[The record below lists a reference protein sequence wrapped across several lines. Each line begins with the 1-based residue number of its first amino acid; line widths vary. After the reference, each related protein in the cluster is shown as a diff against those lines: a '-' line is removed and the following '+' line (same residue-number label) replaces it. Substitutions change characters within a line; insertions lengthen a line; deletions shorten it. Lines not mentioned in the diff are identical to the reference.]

1 MPASI
6 RRVSLPLLLSVV
18 TVLSIGTSADAC
30 GDSEAGLSCD
40 DSGSGAEMG
49 AKWMLSRASKAVMVD
64 KAKALSAFAKGADG
78 FRTADSYVFCVGPDG
93 VMSAHPNPILQGHD
107 VHDLHDKTGNYFIKT
122 MVDTAVAGD
131 VKEIRY
137 LFPKPGSTVE
147 EPKTT
152 YYTKAGDQ
160 TCGVGIYDTDTA
172 APALATPEA
181 RLVSLRQKLDGEIPQ
196 AARADW
202 NAFLETLNQVGDART
217 AALAKARDGLK
228 AAEAALNLDEQK

>member
-1 MPASI
+1 MMNTRAAI
-6 RRVSLPLLLSVV
+6 LAAVLVAAGLPQTAL
-18 TVLSIGTSADAC
+18 AC

-49 AKWMLSRASKAVMVD
+49 AKWMLSRASKAVTAD
-64 KAKALSAFAKGADG
+64 KAKALTAFTKGTDG

-107 VHDLHDKTGNYFIKT
+107 VLGLHDKTGNYFIKT
-122 MVDTAVAGD
+122 MIDTAKPGQVS
-131 VKEIRY
+131 VIRY

-152 YYTKAGDQ
+152 YYTRTGDQ
-160 TCGVGIYDTDTA
+160 TCAVGVYDADTA
-172 APALATPEA
+172 APAQVTPEA

-228 AAEAALNLDEQK
+228 AAEAALDPAEQK